1 VLLYGESPASGEPTL
16 ELYRRA
22 VPIDRN
28 ILDAASGLLASAL
41 ERWGWG
47 PAVDA
52 ANGCLTAILAA
63 VVDAGAESIELFA
76 FRRVHQ
82 LNVEVHFCGTQTRFR
97 ELLASDVRLGRIEL
111 LSELWGV
118 RALNDGEAVWFELR
132 RPEEE

>member
-22 VPIDRN
+22 VPVDGAV
-28 ILDAASGLLASAL
+28 LETASGILAAAL

-47 PAVDA
+47 AAVDA
-52 ANGCLTAILAA
+52 ANGCLTAVLAA
-63 VVDAGAESIELFA
+63 VVDAGADSIELFA
-76 FRRVHQ
+76 FRRTHQ
-82 LNVEVHFCGTQTRFR
+82 LNVEVHYCGAQTRFR
-97 ELLASDVRLGRIEL
+97 DLLASDSRLGRIEL

-132 RPEEE
+132 QP